1 MRHKVNPHTLRVGV
15 IRDWESRWNPEWSKG
30 ISVARL
36 NGDNF
41 KNLNVTSNIRVFGY
55 NSCDVERIVKTM
67 KKR

>member
-15 IRDWESRWNPEWSKG
+15 IRDWASKWNPEETITLS
-30 ISVARL
+30 
-36 NGDNF
+36 GDRF
-41 KNLNVTSNIRVFGY
+41 KNLQITSNVRIYSF